1 MVATEPGS
9 WGSEAAAFVRAFAGA
24 FLFGVPLLFTME
36 VWWLGT
42 YSDLWKLLVMLAVA
56 FLANLGLTYV
66 SGFKRDRTFAM
77 SIDQAIDVVAVGI
90 VAATVTLL
98 VLDRMALTDPIDSIL
113 GKIIVQA
120 VPLSIGASVANEIFG
135 RRGEQS
141 RNGDDGGFEQG
152 PWHAFFSDVGATA
165 IGGVFIGMSISPTEE
180 VPMLAAGLDYHHLIA
195 LIGLSLL
202 ISYGIVFASGFDRQR
217 STGLFQRP
225 ITETALSY
233 LVSLLVAL
241 ASLYLFGQ
249 VEPSDPLRDV
259 VAQVLVL
266 AVPTTIGGA
275 AGRLVI

>member
-1 MVATEPGS
+1 MMEQGPWAR
-9 WGSEAAAFVRAFAGA
+9 EAAAFTRAFAGA

-36 VWWLGT
+36 VWWLGA

-56 FLANLGLTYV
+56 FLANLGLTYA

-98 VLDRMALTDPIDSIL
+98 VLDRIAPGDPIDSIL

-120 VPLSIGASVANEIFG
+120 APLSIGASVANEIFG
-135 RRGEQS
+135 RRGERT
-141 RNGDDGGFEQG
+141 RNGDDGSFEQG
-152 PWHAFFSDVGATA
+152 PWHAFFSDIGATA
-165 IGGVFIGMSISPTEE
+165 IGGVFVGMSIAPTEE

-195 LIGLSLL
+195 LVGLTLV

-217 STGLFQRP
+217 SEGLFQRP

-249 VEPSDPLRDV
+249 VEPGDPLRDV